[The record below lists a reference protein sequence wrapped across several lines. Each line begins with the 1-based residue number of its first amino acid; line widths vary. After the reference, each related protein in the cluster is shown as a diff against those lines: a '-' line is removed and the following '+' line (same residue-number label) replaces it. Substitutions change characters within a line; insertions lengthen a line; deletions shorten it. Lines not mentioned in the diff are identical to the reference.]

1 MPARAYLTTLL
12 LLYLG
17 SQASAQD
24 WVNWRGPQHDG
35 SSTVEGLPM
44 AFDQEAN
51 VLWKTVLPGSGASTP
66 IVVGERV
73 FLTSVD
79 SDAGQLL
86 AICLDRDSGEVLWQ
100 HSAGSGYQA
109 FGAGEPTTLGSRSN
123 YASPSAV
130 SDGVLVTFFFGNGD
144 LVAYDMEGEQR
155 WRRNLQEDLGEFQF
169 QWTFSAT
176 PTLWEDRLVLPILQ
190 RDAPVNDHGKEGT
203 ESFILGLD
211 PATGKTLFRTVR
223 PSDARVESR
232 ESYATAIPYV
242 TEEGRKE
249 LIVVG
254 GDVISG
260 HDPLTGE
267 EFWRWG
273 TWNPGHREQWW
284 RVVPSAVVGGGVAL
298 ACAPKGAPVFAV
310 QLGGKGSLDDASLAW
325 KSEGR
330 RSPVT
335 SDVPTPLY
343 YRDHFYI
350 LSDLRSM
357 LSKVHPG
364 SGEVVWS
371 VPMPRDAKWRAS
383 PTGADGRVWC
393 MDHGARVVA
402 IDAESGEIV
411 TVAQMGGEENQKAR
425 SSVVPAH
432 GSLFI
437 RTDTSLFR
445 VGFSESDADS
455 DED

>member
-1 MPARAYLTTLL
+1 MPARACLTLL
-12 LLYLG
+12 LLLCFG
-17 SQASAQD
+17 SQAPAQD

-35 SSTVEGLPM
+35 SSTVEGLPK

-79 SDAGQLL
+79 TDANQLIVL
-86 AICLDRDSGEVLWQ
+86 CLDRDSGDVLWQ

-109 FGAGEPTTLGSRSN
+109 FGVGEPTKLNYRSN

-130 SDGVLVTFFFGNGD
+130 CDGELVTFFFGNGD
-144 LVAYDMEGEQR
+144 LVAYDMEGEKR

-176 PTLWEDRLVLPILQ
+176 PTLWEGRLVLPILQ
-190 RDAPVNDHGKEGT
+190 RDVPVNDHGKEGV
-203 ESFILGLD
+203 ESFLLGLE
-211 PATGKTLFRTVR
+211 PATGKTLFRAVR

-242 TEEGRKE
+242 TREGRKE

-254 GDVISG
+254 GDIISG

-310 QLGGKGSLDDASLAW
+310 QLGGGAPSTRRALPGRARGVVVRSPATCR
-325 KSEGR
+325 R
-330 RSPVT
+330 RSTTATT
-335 SDVPTPLY
+335 ST
-343 YRDHFYI
+343 F
-350 LSDLRSM
+350 
-357 LSKVHPG
+357 
-364 SGEVVWS
+364 
-371 VPMPRDAKWRAS
+371 
-383 PTGADGRVWC
+383 
-393 MDHGARVVA
+393 
-402 IDAESGEIV
+402 
-411 TVAQMGGEENQKAR
+411 
-425 SSVVPAH
+425 
-432 GSLFI
+432 
-437 RTDTSLFR
+437 
-445 VGFSESDADS
+445 
-455 DED
+455 